1 MIKDITAAPKTAFC
15 LELDTQFA
23 EHQVRRTTG
32 RFRTRAFDGQFVTKK
47 LAIKEQ
53 QRVSLDNKVRL
64 LVVFVRSGG
73 PVLVDYRYSPK
84 GSDYTKK
91 CETVVNKMG
100 VIDCTMQQATIR
112 LLDPDSTDIT
122 EVEVQYLCDDTATD
136 EFYPQR

>member
-73 PVLVDYRYSPK
+73 PVVVNYGYKPE
-84 GSDYTKK
+84 GSYYTEE
-91 CETVVNKMG
+91 CATVVNKLG
-100 VIDCTMQQATIR
+100 VIDCTMQQATIG
-112 LLDPDSTDIT
+112 LLDPTSAITT
-122 EVEVQYLCDDTATD
+122 EVEVQYLCDDTASI
-136 EFYPQR
+136 ER